1 MLLKEGGSIMVK
13 IKIIKPRI
21 PRFCVCPSCGV
32 KQRLRKDRTYFKT
45 VKDMDLDE
53 EKILKV
59 RMVAAKC
66 ANPGCKQYSF
76 TVPLKGVEKYQRS
89 TKRVRSEAIASIIQ
103 DNSTLQRTA
112 RRLTRSFNTT
122 GSKSTIKR
130 WIEKEADKHQFKDII
145 PRLGFSGILCLDEYW
160 PRRSNTCD
168 LISSDR
174 ITYRILFI
182 ENIPHHYYEYA
193 ERHLKQLKMFGI
205 NPYAVIFD
213 MWQPYP
219 HTAEKVFPDA
229 LIQYDYFHVIKRVL
243 YHLRRCLGHYMFEL
257 KEAQKQDLYKIL
269 WHNRFNILKNAEDRT
284 RKQNDWINYINKAF
298 KKTVVPEILIFKERI
313 RDIFIASKSKEEAV
327 NKRNAL
333 LQENWKIKSPYFDY
347 ALRYLAN
354 NYHFNYMTTYLEH
367 PQIPRSGNSETVIS
381 IWRQMEAARYGFKSN
396 KGRQDHLKLYQLS
409 RYLNEK
415 I

>member
-1 MLLKEGGSIMVK
+1 MVK
-13 IKIIKPRI
+13 IKALNARI
-21 PRFCVCPSCGV
+21 PRRVICPSCGL
-32 KQRLRKDRTYFKT
+32 KQPFKKHKIYYKM
-45 VKDMDLDE
+45 VKDMNLDTE
-53 EKILKV
+53 TLIQV
-59 RMVAAKC
+59 RIVNARC
-66 ANPGCKQYSF
+66 LNPQCERKTF
-76 TVPLKGVEKYQRS
+76 ALPIKGIEKYQRS

-112 RRLTRSFNTT
+112 KRLTRSFNTT

-130 WIEKEADKHQFKDII
+130 WIEKEADKYQFNDII

-174 ITYRILFI
+174 KTYRILYI

-193 ERHLKQLKMFGI
+193 QRHLKQLKGFGI
-205 NPYAVIFD
+205 DPYAIIFD

-219 HTAEKVFPDA
+219 HTAEKVFPKA

-243 YHLRRCLGHYMFEL
+243 YHLRRCLGHYMLEL
-257 KEAQKQDLYKIL
+257 KEAQKYDLYKIL
-269 WHNRFNILKNAEDRT
+269 WRNRFNILKNAEDRT
-284 RKQNDWINYINKAF
+284 RKQNDWINYINKSF
-298 KKTVVPEILIFKERI
+298 KRTVVAEILTFKERV
-313 RDIFIASKSKEEAV
+313 RDIFIASRSKEDATH
-327 NKRNAL
+327 KRNAL
-333 LQENWKIKSPYFDY
+333 LQENWRTKSPYFDY
-347 ALRYLAN
+347 ALRYMAN
-354 NYHFNYMTTYLEH
+354 DYHFNYMTTYLEH
-367 PQIPRSGNSETVIS
+367 PEIPKSGNSETVIS

-409 RYLNEK
+409 HYLNEE